1 RLNGAEIARVEW
13 YREGR
18 VPLHTLRADIEYGFS
33 EALTTYGIIGVKVWV
48 YKGDNLGRNDAP
60 QGADKDALPAERE
73 DRRGRRGPG
82 GRPGGPGSRGPR
94 RHADGEGGGGE
105 QGDGGK
111 PGARRVRKVA
121 AGGAPASGDK
131 KGA

>member
-1 RLNGAEIARVEW
+1 W

-60 QGADKDALPAERE
+60 QAGEKDAAPTERE

-82 GRPGGPGSRGPR
+82 GRPGGPGGRPGGPGGRPGGPGSRGPR
-94 RHADGEGGGGE
+94 RQAEGEAAPAGAQADAAPAGV
-105 QGDGGK
+105 K
-111 PGARRVRKVA
+111 RVRKVA
-121 AGGAPASGDK
+121 
-131 KGA
+131 